1 MSLPIETIAWIV
13 AGSVAVLGIGAAGI
27 GLSKNKIKK
36 EADNMNKRASDML
49 DTDRLTHFFGNDR
62 HRSISSNNS
71 HDSLEGLGRGKGKK
85 RKNNTKRHNKNK
97 SKKTKSRK

>member
-36 EADNMNKRASDML
+36 EADNMNKRASDVL
-49 DTDRLTHFFGNDR
+49 DLDRLSYFFGNDR
-62 HRSISSNNS
+62 PRSISSNNS

-85 RKNNTKRHNKNK
+85 RKNKTKRRHNKNK
-97 SKKTKSRK
+97 SKKQ